1 MTNMDL
7 DSKSSDTVLERLALD
22 WLDGDHQARL
32 IVDHALTILWS
43 NRAAET
49 QLARRRDIERRGSLL
64 APTDAGHQ
72 FRIEQ
77 LLADFAGGMAT
88 LCLTAANGDGHI
100 LFRARALAPRTCE
113 RCFRSLFLSI
123 RREISASV

>member
-72 FRIEQ
+72 SRLEQ
-77 LLADFAGGMAT
+77 LLARSEESRDGKGGVST
-88 LCLTAANGDGHI
+88 GRYRC
-100 LFRARALAPRTCE
+100 AR
-113 RCFRSLFLSI
+113 
-123 RREISASV
+123 

>member
-1 MTNMDL
+1 MTIMDL

-49 QLARRRDIERRGSLL
+49 QLARRSDIERRGSLL
-64 APTDAGHQ
+64 APTHASHPI
-72 FRIEQ
+72 RLEQ
-77 LLADFAGGMAT
+77 LIEDCAGGLHN
-88 LCLTAANGDGHI
+88 LCHTVSNGERTHPFIAQKTA
-100 LFRARALAPRTCE
+100 P
-113 RCFRSLFLSI
+113 
-123 RREISASV
+123 